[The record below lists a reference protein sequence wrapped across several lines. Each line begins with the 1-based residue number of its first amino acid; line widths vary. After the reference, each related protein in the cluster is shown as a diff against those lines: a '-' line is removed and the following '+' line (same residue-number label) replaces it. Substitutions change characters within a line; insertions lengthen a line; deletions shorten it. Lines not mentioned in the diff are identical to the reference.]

1 MPNKNI
7 TFAFSV
13 TAVGNQT
20 IATLAA
26 ALAAVPIDLA
36 MCRLYSL
43 MPTQA
48 AALAGAG
55 GDQTVTV
62 GQTAT
67 RTIVLAM
74 NINGNPGLVS
84 PATATATVGGFGNGV
99 LSLTLTN
106 GDTNGDYSAPPIV
119 GTTGGG
125 GGKGMTAIAEMGI
138 AESLISNQGSGYT
151 AATRVKLANVQMDP
165 DGELPVINPIPAI
178 AGGMIT
184 AVLVTSPGSGL
195 TTYPDLQ
202 FTDPGGGSGA
212 SGVMSLTVDELIL
225 TGPGSGYTSAPTIT
239 FSELFQVSNPDSTN
253 QASTLRQWM
262 QKVLEAAM
270 RTPIF
275 SAQPVIS

>member
-7 TFAFSV
+7 TFGFSV

-26 ALAAVPIDLA
+26 ALAAVPIDYA
-36 MCRLYSL
+36 MCRLFSL
-43 MPTQA
+43 MPTNA

-55 GDQTVTV
+55 GDSTVTV

-125 GGKGMTAIAEMGI
+125 GGKGMTAIADMGI
-138 AESLISNQGSGYT
+138 AESIISNQGSGYT
-151 AATRVKLANVQMDP
+151 AATRVSLANVQLKP
-165 DGELPVINPIPAI
+165 GGIAPAINPIPAI

-184 AVLVTSPGSGL
+184 AVLVTRVGRGL
-195 TTYPDLQ
+195 LTYPDLI
-202 FTDPGGGSGA
+202 FTDSGGGSGA
-212 SGVMSLTVDELIL
+212 TGVMSLTVDRL
-225 TGPGSGYTSAPTIT
+225 TLTSPGSGYTSPPTIT
-239 FSELFQVSNPDSTN
+239 FNELFQVSNPDSGD
-253 QASTLRQWM
+253 QVSQMRGFM
-262 QKVLEAAM
+262 QKIMEAQM
-270 RTPIF
+270 RTPIR
-275 SAQPVIS
+275 SIQPVVS